1 MAQDST
7 VPDSAARRRKVG
19 AANLNSWNA
28 ERPYLPDMTPA
39 DRKYTKEH
47 EWVKTEKDV
56 VTLGVTHYAQE
67 QLTDIVFVELPDI
80 GRRVKSGE
88 SIAVV
93 ESVKSV
99 SDVYSPVTGTVTAVN
114 EELVS
119 HPEKV
124 NESPYEEG
132 WIVKLKV
139 PSVDSAKMMDA
150 AAYDAFVA
158 SKQS

>member
-1 MAQDST
+1 
-7 VPDSAARRRKVG
+7 
-19 AANLNSWNA
+19 
-28 ERPYLPDMTPA
+28 MTPT
-39 DRKYTKEH
+39 DRKYTQEH
-47 EWVKTEKDV
+47 EWVKPGAGM
-56 VTLGVTHYAQE
+56 VTLGVTQYAQE

-80 GRRVKSGE
+80 GRRVKAGE

-99 SDVYSPVTGTVTAVN
+99 SDVYAPVTGEVVSVN
-114 EELVS
+114 EELIA

-132 WIVKLKV
+132 WIVQIKA
-139 PSVDSAKMMDA
+139 PSVDLSRLLDA

-158 SKQS
+158 SKKS